1 MNLNEFPLFPDSEFG
16 LGPFYST
23 GSWLEIDLSGTP
35 NSHSSDTGGASP
47 TWESDWIDLGGE
59 G

>member
-1 MNLNEFPLFPDSEFG
+1 MNTNEFPPFANGEFG
-16 LGPFYST
+16 LAPYHST
-23 GSWLEIDLSGTP
+23 GSWPEIDLSVLPTNMPSDNCSGT
-35 NSHSSDTGGASP
+35 P